1 VSTATAQETKAPSS
15 GILPLIAVANLV
27 VCLAFLLFS
36 VPFYW
41 KQIHILYSWP
51 EVDAQVV
58 HARIVPAR
66 SEVSADGQRYYDSDV
81 QFQFNVAGKTHVAE
95 VFSHRSPNIE
105 KVRYE
110 TNKFPVGSHR
120 MIRYNPENIT
130 DIRVNAGYNRRFF
143 FAPLLITGF
152 GMIFAIFAGIF
163 WAMAH
168 SGKKAVVT
176 TSAL

>member
-1 VSTATAQETKAPSS
+1 M
-15 GILPLIAVANLV
+15 LPLIAVANLI
-27 VCLAFLLFS
+27 VCLAFLVFS
-36 VPFYW
+36 TPFYW

-51 EVDAQVV
+51 EVQAQVTR
-58 HARIVPAR
+58 ARIVPVR
-66 SEVSADGQRYYDSDV
+66 SEVSADGQRFYDSEV
-81 QFQFNVAGKTHVAE
+81 QFQFNAAGKVHVAE

-110 TNKFPVGSHR
+110 TNKFPVGSQR
-120 MIRYNPENIT
+120 MIRYNPANIS

-163 WAMAH
+163 WSMAR
-168 SGKKAVVT
+168 SGKKT
-176 TSAL
+176 GQALPS